1 MFTPPSSHSRAG
13 TRTDACALRSVPP
26 IPAYR
31 LDSSLPS
38 RAPTQPGR
46 GARLIGELW
55 TDPTPAAPGKT
66 SFSSGVG
73 TRAQGAAQDHA
84 HLRPQPCQDA
94 GPSTHSPL
102 RSRAG
107 KGVGGRG
114 RGGTQS
120 PGALCCPPAH
130 LSARSLAGGFP
141 PPQTGPSSVKGSRQ
155 GLGPLIVG
163 SKSP

>member
-1 MFTPPSSHSRAG
+1 MPSGLCLPSQ
-13 TRTDACALRSVPP
+13 P
-26 IPAYR
+26 IGLAPAPA
-31 LDSSLPS
+31 SLPS

-46 GARLIGELW
+46 GARLTGELW

-66 SFSSGVG
+66 SFPSGVG

-84 HLRPQPCQDA
+84 HLRHQPCQDA
-94 GPSTHSPL
+94 GPSTHSPH

-107 KGVGGRG
+107 KGVGEKG
-114 RGGTQS
+114 RGGTQA

-130 LSARSLAGGFP
+130 LSARSLAGGF